1 MPTDQPRWLNQRE
14 RDAWLP
20 FVGLLLKLPH
30 AIDAAMR
37 RDTGLSHFEYLVLSV
52 LSESADR
59 TRQMSELAEITNASQ
74 SRLSHVVAKLEQRD
88 WVRRSGCPTNGRVVM
103 ATLTK
108 AGYAEVVATA
118 PLHVDVVRALVI
130 DALEDSQLEQLAAIA
145 GRLLSAVHDEPK
157 PPDQPGC

>member
-1 MPTDQPRWLNQRE
+1 VPTDQPRWLNQQE

-20 FVGLLLKLPH
+20 FVALLLKLPH
-30 AIDAAMR
+30 ALDAAMR

-52 LSESADR
+52 LSESADH

-108 AGYAEVVATA
+108 AGHAEVVATA

-130 DALEDSQLEQLAAIA
+130 DSLDDSQLEQLAAIA
-145 GRLLSAVHDEPK
+145 SRLLSTVHDESK
-157 PPDQPGC
+157 QPDQPGC